1 MIIKKELKY
10 RFKYLTPYI
19 GGKIEIQ
26 CINIKLKN
34 SEIDIMNVY
43 TPPNPQ
49 FSKEEFIHYLN
60 QLNKNFVICG
70 DLNSHHRAWEPNLK
84 QRVNRNGNTL
94 KQILDEHPNIIL
106 ATPPDLP
113 TYMHVYIGKTACI
126 DLCLCCPTLLPK
138 LSVNTQ
144 ADMGSDHL
152 PVLVKM
158 QISPEKVA
166 RGRRKKWKTK
176 NANATTWTAWQT
188 NVNNF
193 PPQVYDPLE
202 DRYKHLKESILTPSA
217 EIFKK
222 SSDKI
227 ETKHNY
233 PWWNEECS
241 RVTALRKRA
250 RRRVEK
256 SRNKTSRQDNIRE
269 YRRINAL
276 AIKTLMDTQKS
287 FWANYTG
294 KITAR
299 SPPKEIWDMTKK

>member
-1 MIIKKELKY
+1 MMIIKKELKY

-84 QRVNRNGNTL
+84 QRVNHNGNKL
-94 KQILDEHPNIIL
+94 ILDEHPNIIL

-113 TYMHVYIGKTACI
+113 TYMHGYIGKTACI
-126 DLCLCCPTLLPK
+126 DLCLCSPNLLPK

-166 RGRRKKWKTK
+166 RGRRKKRKTK
-176 NANATTWTAWQT
+176 CHNMDSMANKCQQ
-188 NVNNF
+188 F
-193 PPQVYDPLE
+193 PP
-202 DRYKHLKESILTPSA
+202 
-217 EIFKK
+217 
-222 SSDKI
+222 
-227 ETKHNY
+227 
-233 PWWNEECS
+233 
-241 RVTALRKRA
+241 
-250 RRRVEK
+250 
-256 SRNKTSRQDNIRE
+256 TS
-269 YRRINAL
+269 
-276 AIKTLMDTQKS
+276 T
-287 FWANYTG
+287 
-294 KITAR
+294 
-299 SPPKEIWDMTKK
+299 